1 MAAGAVG
8 HGPLVHWNQDP
19 TKSCGIVWLED
30 AGEAGKEGVW
40 ARGPAGFGYADGDD
54 ATIFKGM
61 RGKYTRVSIRC
72 DVPPVA
78 ADPEARLVLRVNYD
92 DAFIAW
98 MDGREVARRNVMDP
112 QGVPR
117 AAGPHDAGK
126 WEEIPIGKADVL
138 SGGKGAVLALQGFN
152 RNSDSSDFTL
162 HPVLIWKSGPREV
175 PLIAPG
181 HEWEYLAGADP
192 EEGWNRKTLGIGTA
206 KDSHNGSNK
215 LEFRSSA
222 SEAWREAPIASRPF
236 ADGMQRVFRAELKG
250 LPAGAEVAF
259 RISSA
264 REPASQVFRFRMPP
278 ADVSRVRFITGGDV
292 YHHREA
298 MDRMNR
304 LAGKEDALFVLM
316 GGDLAYANNVSPTR
330 WLDYIDSWA
339 AHARTPDGRLLPKV
353 VAIGNHETV
362 GAGYHPNDAPGP
374 EAASL
379 FYSLFEFPV
388 KDDATH
394 VVDFGNSLSL
404 VMLDSGHT
412 KNISAQTDWLRE
424 TLAARSSVACLFAAY
439 HRPAWGCGAKEDSVE
454 IQREWSPLF
463 ERFRVSAVFEYDH
476 HVFCRSHPIKGG
488 IVDSTNGVPYLG
500 AGAWSVD
507 VRKPDPKEIAK
518 RPWVAKAEGRN
529 HYYLIET
536 RPGGF
541 TATAKGIDGA
551 VFDRWERE
559 WRR

>member
-19 TKSCGIVWLED
+19 TKTCGIVWLEG
-30 AGEAGKEGVW
+30 AGDAGKEGAW
-40 ARGPAGFGYADGDD
+40 ASGPAGFGYADGDD
-54 ATIFKGM
+54 ATVFKGM

-72 DVPPVA
+72 RVAPVA
-78 ADPEARLVLRVNYD
+78 ADPEARLILRVNYD
-92 DAFIAW
+92 DAFVAW
-98 MDGREVARRNVMDP
+98 LDGREVARRNVVEL
-112 QGVPR
+112 QGALR
-117 AAGPHDAGK
+117 AAGSHDAGK
-126 WEEIPIGKADVL
+126 WEDIPIGKVDLL
-138 SGGKGAVLALQGFN
+138 SGGNGAVLSLQGFN
-152 RNSDSSDFTL
+152 RDPDSSDFTL
-162 HPVLIWKSGPREV
+162 HPVLILKSGPREV
-175 PLIAPG
+175 PIIPAG
-181 HEWEYLAGADP
+181 HEWDYLAGADP
-192 EEGWNRKTLGIGTA
+192 EEGWKLRTLRAAEGTRPTQDA
-206 KDSHNGSNK
+206 RK
-215 LEFRSSA
+215 LEYRIRA
-222 SEAWREAPIASRPF
+222 SDAWREAPVVSRPF
-236 ADGMQRVFRAELKG
+236 GDGMNRVFRSELKA

-259 RISSA
+259 RIV
-264 REPASQVFRFRMPP
+264 PAKEAAAEVYRFRMPP
-278 ADVSRVRFITGGDV
+278 ADASRIRFITGGDV
-292 YHHREA
+292 YHKREA

-304 LAGKEDALFVLM
+304 QAGKDAPSFVLM
-316 GGDLAYANNVSPTR
+316 GGDLAYANNVSPER

-394 VVDFGNSLSL
+394 VVDFGSALSL

-412 KNISAQTDWLRE
+412 KNIAAQTAWLRGVLE
-424 TLAARSSVACLFAAY
+424 ARASVGCLFAAY
-439 HRPAWGCGAKEDSVE
+439 HRPAWGCGTKDDSVE

-463 ERFRVSAVFEYDH
+463 EKHRVTAVFEYDH
-476 HVFCRSHPIKGG
+476 HVFCRSHPILGG
-488 IVDSTNGVPYLG
+488 IVDPVDGVPYLG

-507 VRKPDPKEIAK
+507 VRKPDPKVVAR
-518 RPWVAKAEGRN
+518 RPWVAKAEARN

-536 RPGGF
+536 RPDGF
-541 TATAKGIDGA
+541 TATAKDINGV
-551 VFDRWERE
+551 VFDRWDRS